1 MLIARPPSCALTV
14 RRSQLYSSATETK
27 FVDESLRLSSF
38 RAIKSEP
45 LFQLCDTLLDEVN
58 KQAGEDFHFTLVRS
72 DATQIKYSAGGANT
86 PSAQPGSAAAARPP
100 SKFVRRDTDIS
111 FTHSFTHSD
120 PLKPPKVSES
130 GRRPCIVPIDATP
143 LSEIVFRSACLL
155 TPRAGFFKRHK
166 DFLSVT
172 SNVVEEYTLLVCITP
187 EKLAAEV
194 KGGGTVIH
202 ALGSSTKYSA
212 TTTPGEALLFR
223 KGAYPSGLLATPS
236 R

>member
-86 PSAQPGSAAAARPP
+86 PSAQPGSAAAGPCFGPGWARPVKP
-100 SKFVRRDTDIS
+100 GRLLSGGRGPPRRR
-111 FTHSFTHSD
+111 
-120 PLKPPKVSES
+120 
-130 GRRPCIVPIDATP
+130 RRPAISYC
-143 LSEIVFRSACLL
+143 
-155 TPRAGFFKRHK
+155 
-166 DFLSVT
+166 
-172 SNVVEEYTLLVCITP
+172 
-187 EKLAAEV
+187 
-194 KGGGTVIH
+194 KGGQ
-202 ALGSSTKYSA
+202 
-212 TTTPGEALLFR
+212 
-223 KGAYPSGLLATPS
+223 S